1 MDPPAIYVIGEVWRS
16 EIVEARHKQRT
27 YNWKMKNPQRLRVF
41 TANAWFL
48 RMETGSLFNPR

>member
-1 MDPPAIYVIGEVWRS
+1 MDPLDVIGEVWRN

-41 TANAWFL
+41 TTNAWVL
-48 RMETGSLFNPR
+48 RIDIGGSFDP